1 MWEFIVCHE
10 KRFAY
15 FCAKVVRL
23 LANQVAARLAMG
35 MLGTNGFVNN
45 PCVSFAFLRGFL
57 LSFSF
62 SRDLKCCAG
71 VQQAQIWV
79 SPTWWH
85 PVRKAQIR
93 LSNTGLQYSAL
104 STQHTAHSTAQIRL
118 SNTGLQSLKC
128 TAGYVFL
135 AGLRKAPGNWVR
147 AAGKQRHAVF

>member
-10 KRFAY
+10 KRY

-45 PCVSFAFLRGFL
+45 PCVFCFLTWISFVFFFFSRLEVLRG
-57 LSFSF
+57 
-62 SRDLKCCAG
+62 CP
-71 VQQAQIWV
+71 AQIWV

-104 STQHTAHSTAQIRL
+104 STAL

-128 TAGYVFL
+128 TGYVFL

-147 AAGKQRHAVF
+147 AGKQRHAVF

>member
-1 MWEFIVCHE
+1 MWEFIVCDE
-10 KRFAY
+10 KRY

-45 PCVSFAFLRGFL
+45 PCVFCFLTWISFVFFFFSRLEVLRG
-57 LSFSF
+57 
-62 SRDLKCCAG
+62 CPG
-71 VQQAQIWV
+71 QIWV

-93 LSNTGLQYSAL
+93 LSNTGLQHSAL
-104 STQHTAHSTAQIRL
+104 STQQTAQHTAL

-147 AAGKQRHAVF
+147 AGKQRHAVF